1 MLTSDSFI
9 CHLGAKLALLSL
21 VIGTLGA
28 FLQIGGT
35 SWDVTSHL
43 MLEPETFFT
52 PSHTVLY
59 SGIGLLVLSAGI
71 GGFVLFRN
79 KETVGKSYTVAFKLL
94 IAGSAVSLVA
104 GPSDFLW
111 HEEFGVDGLLSPP
124 HLALITGMLINSV
137 AVVVGLVRIQHT
149 HLTHPKET
157 IVRLSIM
164 PAFAALW
171 FTTTWYAYMFSLPF
185 SNGENFQFNP
195 DPTIAVLVATISL
208 PLLNSII
215 FLAAQKT
222 IGGFGG
228 ATAVTVLVVILN
240 ILTNVIPT
248 VQPIVSFLPWYLVTA
263 ILPAL
268 IADLALNYLPRITK
282 ISMKNSQLISGA
294 IIGSVFYIFSY
305 PMIAWIYSI
314 PFGMSFVS
322 MEGIEAIGNL
332 ASDFQNSLRSILPF
346 TVVPGAIIGMLGA
359 ILTLNKTHSPI
370 GKVRN
375 EATNADSGVSYSP
388 ATPTRERL

>member
-1 MLTSDSFI
+1 MLTADSTR

-21 VIGTLGA
+21 VIGSLGA

-59 SGIGLLVLSAGI
+59 SGIGLLVISAGI

-79 KETVGKSYTVAFKLL
+79 KETGGKSYTVAFKLL
-94 IAGSAVSLVA
+94 IVGSAISLVA

-137 AVVVGLVRIQHT
+137 AVVIGLVRIQRT
-149 HLTHPKET
+149 QLTHPEET
-157 IVRLSIM
+157 IVRLAII

-195 DPTIAVLVATISL
+195 NPTIAVLVATISL

-215 FLAAQKT
+215 LLAAQKT

-228 ATAVTVLVVILN
+228 ATAVAVLVVILN
-240 ILTNVIPT
+240 ILTNVVPT
-248 VQPIVSFLPWYLVTA
+248 VQPIVSFLPWYLIAA

-268 IADLALNYLPRITK
+268 IADLALNYLPIITK

-294 IIGSVFYIFSY
+294 IIGSLFYIFGY
-305 PMIAWIYSI
+305 PMITWIYSI
-314 PFGMSFVS
+314 PFGMNFAS

-332 ASDFQNSLRSILPF
+332 GSDFQNSLRSILAF

-359 ILTLNKTHSPI
+359 ILILDKAHSPI
-370 GKVRN
+370 GRVRN
-375 EATNADSGVSYSP
+375 QASGADIGESYSP
-388 ATPTRERL
+388 EI

>member
-1 MLTSDSFI
+1 MLTADSTR
-9 CHLGAKLALLSL
+9 CHLDAKLALLSL

-59 SGIGLLVLSAGI
+59 SGIGLLVISAGI

-79 KETVGKSYTVAFKLL
+79 KETGGKSYTVAFKLL
-94 IAGSAVSLVA
+94 IVGSAISLVA

-137 AVVVGLVRIQHT
+137 AVVIGLVRIQRT
-149 HLTHPKET
+149 QLTHPKET
-157 IVRLSIM
+157 IVRLAII

-195 DPTIAVLVATISL
+195 NPTIAVLVATISL

-215 FLAAQKT
+215 LLAAQKT

-228 ATAVTVLVVILN
+228 ATAVAVLVVILN
-240 ILTNVIPT
+240 ILTNVVPT
-248 VQPIVSFLPWYLVTA
+248 VQPIVSFLPWYLVAA

-294 IIGSVFYIFSY
+294 IIGSLFYIFGY
-305 PMIAWIYSI
+305 PMITWIYSI
-314 PFGMSFVS
+314 PFGMNFAS

-332 ASDFQNSLRSILPF
+332 GSDFQNSLRSILAF

-359 ILTLNKTHSPI
+359 ILILDKAHSPI
-370 GKVRN
+370 GRVRN
-375 EATNADSGVSYSP
+375 QASGADIGESYSP
-388 ATPTRERL
+388 EI